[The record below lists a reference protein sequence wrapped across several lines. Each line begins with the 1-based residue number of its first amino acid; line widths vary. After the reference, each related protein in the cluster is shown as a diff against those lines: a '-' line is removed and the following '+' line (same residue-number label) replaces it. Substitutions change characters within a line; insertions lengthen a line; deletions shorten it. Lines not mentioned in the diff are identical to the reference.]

1 MRIIKILYLKFILS
15 FSICITASFVI
26 FFIFSLLGNLNEGY
40 LFNIILN
47 LSLLNSLQILTY
59 VPAFIFLNSVIL
71 LSIFLRSK
79 NEIIIIKSYLS
90 IKKMMI
96 FFLPIVFLFTLF
108 ELNKSELAKLIE
120 NNKSYLMKNNDKTT
134 AKIIIDE
141 NNKTRIITFL
151 KNIDLNDL
159 NEAEYRLFN
168 VSNDKIEIAEYS
180 NSLIL
185 SNNNLI
191 AENYTVYKNNIIKN
205 FNEKK
210 LISLDISSL
219 ILDSSIVKNFSKKY
233 KINFNIQLINLL
245 IFYILFLNFIFLS
258 FFNKKF
264 VNNKLSLIFPIFSS
278 LAVLI
283 YYFII
288 FNNSL
293 NFYRQE
299 FEIIA
304 SLVIGT
310 LFLKAY
316 KYE

>member
-108 ELNKSELAKLIE
+108 EINKSELAKLIE

-264 VNNKLSLIFPIFSS
+264 VNNKLSLIF
-278 LAVLI
+278 L
-283 YYFII
+283 
-288 FNNSL
+288 
-293 NFYRQE
+293 
-299 FEIIA
+299 
-304 SLVIGT
+304 
-310 LFLKAY
+310 
-316 KYE
+316 